1 MKKNF
6 TLLLVFSFVLGFSA
20 FAQQFQNGGFEE
32 WEDVGLGAE
41 MLEPVNWSSI
51 KTSDLDNLNLLVPVV
66 WSISDDV
73 HSGEHSVYLL
83 NIETLGIVATGMIT
97 NGRVHADLNPD
108 LAYVYTNQ
116 EDPRWN
122 SPFAGRPDSV
132 VGWYKC
138 NPAEGDF
145 GTVKVALHVGDL
157 HIPGD
162 EANLV
167 AMAHLELSTVAVTEW
182 TRFAVAFEYY
192 LEVNPDYQLTI
203 LYSGNG
209 TEALADSEAWFD
221 DVEFIYNPESVSEN
235 KLENLLV
242 YSSYGKINISIKGQD
257 IDEYKIVVND
267 LMGRHIFNGKLQTG
281 ENLQISSGISKG
293 VYIVSAINGS
303 SSYSRKIVIN

>member
-6 TLLLVFSFVLGFSA
+6 TLLLAFSFVLGFSA

-51 KTSDLDNLNLLVPVV
+51 KTSDLDNLNLLAPVV

-116 EDPRWN
+116 DDPRWN
-122 SPFAGRPDSV
+122 SPFTGRPDSV

-162 EANLV
+162 ESNLV
-167 AMAHLELSTVAVTEW
+167 AMAHLELPAVAVTEW

-192 LEVNPDYQLTI
+192 MEIDPEYQLTI

-209 TEALADSEAWFD
+209 TEAVGGSEAWFD
-221 DVEFIYNPESVSEN
+221 DVEFIYNPESVGEN
-235 KLENLLV
+235 ALGNLMV
-242 YSSYGKINISIKGQD
+242 FSSYGKINITVKDQN
-257 IDEYKIVVND
+257 IDNYQIIVSD
-267 LMGRHIFNGKLQTG
+267 LMGHRVFDGKLKTG
-281 ENLQISSGISKG
+281 ENIQISNNISKG
-293 VYIVSAINGS
+293 VYIVTAISGS
-303 SSYSRKIVIN
+303 SSLSRKVVVN